1 MEGTKD
7 KSALENI
14 AEEGWQRGLEDNKS
28 YKYTPIGKTVRYQA
42 GWAQFAFMVKWHSKL
57 GWLAL

>member
-14 AEEGWQRGLEDNKS
+14 AEEGWQQGLEDNKGCS
-28 YKYTPIGKTVRYQA
+28 YSPTGETEHYQ
-42 GWAQFAFMVKWHSKL
+42 GRVQFSFIVLLHSKL
-57 GWLAL
+57 GWLVL

>member
-14 AEEGWQRGLEDNKS
+14 AKEGWQWGLEDNKGCS
-28 YKYTPIGKTVRYQA
+28 YSPTREIVHYQD
-42 GWAQFAFMVKWHSKL
+42 GVQFSFMVLLHSKL